1 MNNPENQFQIA
12 VSVIVPVYNVEAYLE
27 KCLNSIIE
35 QSLQNIEIIAVNDG
49 STDGSDEILNRLS
62 AKTEKLKVINQE
74 NQGLSAA
81 RNAGINAANGQFVA
95 FVDGDDF
102 ISSTMLEKMYGKAVR
117 KNLDIVWCRYQ
128 QIDQDGSVV
137 YVSGRVPDQSK
148 KEIFKQIL
156 AAKLSTMA
164 CNKLFRK
171 ELFTQNDV
179 EFPKGRYHEDVGT
192 IYKLFYYADTCAG
205 IYDVCYF
212 WLRRKPSHLTGLRQ
226 SPRF

>member
-1 MNNPENQFQIA
+1 M
-12 VSVIVPVYNVEAYLE
+12 
-27 KCLNSIIE
+27 NSIIE

-102 ISSTMLEKMYGKAVR
+102 ISSTMLEKMYGKAAR

-128 QIDQDGSVV
+128 QMDQDGSVV
-137 YVSGRVPDQSK
+137 YVSGRVPNQSK
-148 KEIFKQIL
+148 IEIFKQIL
-156 AAKLSTMA
+156 AAKISTMA

-171 ELFTQNDV
+171 G
-179 EFPKGRYHEDVGT
+179 K
-192 IYKLFYYADTCAG
+192 K
-205 IYDVCYF
+205 CYI
-212 WLRRKPSHLTGLRQ
+212 
-226 SPRF
+226 